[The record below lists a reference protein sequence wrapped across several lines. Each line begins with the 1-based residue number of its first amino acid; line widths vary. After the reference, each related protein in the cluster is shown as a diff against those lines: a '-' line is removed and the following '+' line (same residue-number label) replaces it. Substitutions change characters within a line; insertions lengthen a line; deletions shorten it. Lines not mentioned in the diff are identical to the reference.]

1 MSEFK
6 IPPCPDN
13 WERCD
18 WCGAAPNEI
27 CRSPDYWDHAGARST
42 ETAHPEP
49 EQLYIFPEIQV
60 NEQRQVPALDARA
73 SSQTFDALEEGE
85 ARHFD
90 DGKPDLTLLDPGF
103 LKSVA
108 AALGY
113 GAAKYGVDNWR
124 KGSSYRRYT
133 ASALRHIEA
142 FLDREDLDD
151 ESGEHHLAHAVCNL
165 MFVMAW
171 QKAGRGKDDRF
182 KPL

>member
-1 MSEFK
+1 MAEFK
-6 IPPCPDN
+6 VPPCPEN
-13 WERCD
+13 WEYCD
-18 WCGAAPNEI
+18 WCGAAANEP
-27 CRSPDYWDHAGARST
+27 CLDPDYAARTGAGSASSV
-42 ETAHPEP
+42 PESEFQP
-49 EQLYIFPEIQV
+49 SLFPEL
-60 NEQRQVPALDARA
+60 EDVPMQIPTIDARA
-73 SSQTFDALEEGE
+73 SSQTFEALEEGE

-90 DGKPDLTLLDPGF
+90 DGKPDLTLLDRGF
-103 LKSVA
+103 LESVS

-142 FLDREDLDD
+142 FLDREDLDH

-171 QKAGRGKDDRF
+171 QRAGKGKDDRF
-182 KPL
+182 QPL